1 MSDLRSGSTITPEV
15 PAQPGG
21 PPSAALAAYAAAN
34 GMHVSGERPGLLHYV
49 RDLWERRDFILTF
62 STARLAAQY
71 STARLGQIW
80 QLLTPIFNA
89 AVYYL
94 IFGVLL
100 ETHRGI
106 HPFIPYLCCGVFVF
120 NFTQQ
125 TVIAGCRAVPD
136 NLGLI
141 RALHFPRAT
150 LPISVMITQL
160 QQLMFSMVALMAI
173 VLASGVK
180 PTFAWLLIVPILV
193 LQSVFNVGLAMVMGR
208 VGAKTTDIA
217 QVMPFVTRTWLYA
230 SGVFYSVSTFTR
242 HAPHVVATALR
253 ANPILVYI
261 ELMRFALIGQR
272 EQLASRP
279 STLWVLALFWAV
291 LVGVGGFVYFWQ
303 AEEEYGR
310 A

>member
-1 MSDLRSGSTITPEV
+1 MSGLRADATFTPGL
-15 PAQPGG
+15 PAQPSDT
-21 PPSAALAAYAAAN
+21 SAALAAYAAAN
-34 GMHVSGERPGLLHYV
+34 GMHVSGERPSLLRYV
-49 RDLWERRDFILTF
+49 RGLWERRDFILTF
-62 STARLAAQY
+62 ATARLAAQY

-89 AVYYL
+89 GVYYL

-100 ETHRGI
+100 ETNRGI

-125 TVIAGCRAVPD
+125 TVLAGCRAVPD
-136 NLGLI
+136 NVGLI

-160 QQLMFSMVALMAI
+160 QQLLFSMVALMVI
-173 VLASGVK
+173 VLASGVHV
-180 PTFAWLLIVPILV
+180 TFAWLLIVPILV
-193 LQSVFNVGLAMVMGR
+193 LQSVFNVGMAMIMGR
-208 VGAKTTDIA
+208 IGAKTTDVS
-217 QVMPFVTRTWLYA
+217 QVMPFVMRTWMYA
-230 SGVFYSVSTFTR
+230 SGVFYKVSTFTA
-242 HAPHVVATALR
+242 HAPPLVATALK

-272 EQLASRP
+272 EQLASPPAR
-279 STLWVLALFWAV
+279 LWVMAV
-291 LVGVGGFVYFWQ
+291 IWSLLVGVGGFVYFWQ